1 MPVVHASFAQTKIVG
16 RMCAGNSR
24 GLIVPMTTTDIE
36 LMALRNS
43 LPDSVKI
50 QRVEE
55 RLSALGNVVACND
68 YVALVHPELD
78 KTTEEIIAD
87 VLGVEVYR
95 TTIAG

>member
-1 MPVVHASFAQTKIVG
+1 
-16 RMCAGNSR
+16 MCAGNSK
-24 GLIVPMTTTDIE
+24 GLIVPMVTTDIE

-50 QRVEE
+50 QRVDE
-55 RLSALGNVVACND
+55 RLSALGNVIACND
-68 YVALVHPELD
+68 YVALVHPEID
-78 KTTEEIIAD
+78 KNTEEIIAD